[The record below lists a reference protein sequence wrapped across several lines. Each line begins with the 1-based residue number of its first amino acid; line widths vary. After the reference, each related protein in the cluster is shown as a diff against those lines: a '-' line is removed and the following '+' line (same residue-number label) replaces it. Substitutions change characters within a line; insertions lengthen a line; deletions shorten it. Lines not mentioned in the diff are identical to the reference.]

1 MRNTRRSSAH
11 GIGAQ
16 LAHNWCTMAA
26 PSYSR
31 LWRPSHGRESH
42 YLFLDECDR
51 RSQRRGNEVRRTAL
65 GQTEGKIRAGLYAV
79 DGPPRKDCVCR
90 ARRHKDRVT
99 AQLLFCCAR
108 GCREQEARLSRWI
121 HTRPTF
127 FPPPP
132 YGRAA
137 CVTRPVN
144 PSASR
149 NASALRGWWRR
160 RRRRRQGDE
169 GPTDA
174 LSPPILCL
182 LCLCRRGARRR
193 PISFCAPRFSPT
205 AQASERTRRC
215 DSPSAVIIEKF
226 ESSRAGTLRDSSAPL
241 LSIVISFRL

>member
-132 YGRAA
+132 YGR
-137 CVTRPVN
+137 
-144 PSASR
+144 
-149 NASALRGWWRR
+149 
-160 RRRRRQGDE
+160 RRRQGDE